1 MSMIL
6 NASFRSAGAG
16 KAGFVVAQ
24 NSEGRLLHPPK
35 RPPASF
41 PWYVPNGLVLLVGK
55 AITLLVALCSQVP
68 HRLAD
73 SVARQVLFEAPAV
86 VSAPSC
92 LLALLLYQP
101 YLPISGIFWVPS
113 CCSSP

>member
-1 MSMIL
+1 MML

-41 PWYVPNGLVLLVGK
+41 PWYVPNGLVLLVGTV
-55 AITLLVALCSQVP
+55 ITV
-68 HRLAD
+68 
-73 SVARQVLFEAPAV
+73 
-86 VSAPSC
+86 
-92 LLALLLYQP
+92 LLA
-101 YLPISGIFWVPS
+101 
-113 CCSSP
+113 